1 MAVEKILETDTLNQG
16 RIKINAIMDKS
27 NSSVET
33 VNGYKSEL
41 TEGIKQ
47 AKEIAR
53 TAGDEAKEIAEEAGE
68 LANQKA
74 NQAIADSKTA
84 VDTANRAVST
94 ANQNKQEFDALRN
107 EFGDLVAESG
117 DSNPEIVQ
125 ARTDTEGIKQSTLQA
140 RLTSDFNSRLTTTDA
155 MKMFS
160 GSVNTPKMMDFK
172 AKTTGNTNGNP
183 HQAFSDYT
191 ASTLKKPSASWNEFT
206 QDNYNKVVSRDDTG
220 VSTGSSQSGVIPQ
233 QFYLF
238 DVKAAI
244 ESIAEDIFEGMT
256 MIQVVKYLKDNFV
269 SIKIPIR
276 GKASSPG
283 NKNLKV
289 ATFLESTDSYSVQ
302 MQNSAPSYT
311 DFATEI
317 TDSNFIDS
325 EGKINVLVFSDSS
338 NGVTPASIDV
348 DYIGV
353 QITISLSALDVLN
366 KSGFL
371 KTEQLE
377 AHIDDTNNPHQ
388 VTKMQVGLG
397 SVPNYSV
404 ATKTEAE
411 AGITDNKFMSP
422 AQTKNFHQ
430 KVTETAR
437 QKWRDGL
444 NWIAHRGNNTEYPE
458 NSIPAYKN
466 ANRHWGIETD
476 IQVTSDGHW
485 VVMHDDT
492 VDRTTNGTGTVKSMS
507 LSQFRSLRIDT
518 GANIATLSDSEKI
531 PPTFEDFLGICREKC
546 KVPVIEIKTDS
557 YTIANY
563 DLLKEI
569 LTKYGYNETNCVIIS
584 FDYGVLTNIRQ
595 MYPNMELHMV
605 SSTITQSVID
615 RAVALGYPATLGVN
629 YSNANV
635 TADLVDQLHALGLKI
650 NVWTVPENKFEDM
663 KKLRV
668 DYISTNSL
676 SGNLRY
682 QNLTLQNGFTIYSD
696 GGMIKNAYV
705 EELEGGVAHVCFT
718 IENGGNGG
726 NVIIANLPEWAIPM
740 ERQYGQCT
748 LRVSAANG
756 NLNLGTFGVNGKN
769 STGSAPKG
777 TISVGLNWNNR
788 TTWAAGSTTYKV

>member
-1 MAVEKILETDTLNQG
+1 MAIEQIKETDTLNQG
-16 RIKINAIMDKS
+16 RVKINAIMDQS

-33 VNGYKSEL
+33 VNGYKAEL
-41 TEGIKQ
+41 IEGVKQ
-47 AKEIAR
+47 AKEIAK
-53 TAGDEAKEIAEEAGE
+53 TAGDEAKEIAEEAGQN
-68 LANQKA
+68 ANQKA
-74 NQAIADSKTA
+74 DQAIADSKTA
-84 VDTANRAVST
+84 VDTSNRAVST

-107 EFGDLVAESG
+107 EFQDLVAESG

-140 RLTSDFNSRLTTTDA
+140 RLTSDFSNRLTAADA
-155 MKMFS
+155 MQMFS
-160 GSVNTPKMMDFK
+160 GAVNTPKMMDFK
-172 AKTTGNTNGNP
+172 GKTAGNTNGNP

-191 ASTLKKPSASWNEFT
+191 ATNLKKPAANWNEFT

-244 ESIAEDIFEGMT
+244 ESIAKDIFEGMT
-256 MIQVVKYLKDNFV
+256 TAQVVKYIKDNFV

-276 GKASSPG
+276 GKASAPN

-289 ATFLESTDSYSVQ
+289 ATFLESADSYTVQ
-302 MQNSAPSYT
+302 MQNSAPDYT

-325 EGKINVLVFSDSS
+325 KGKINVLVFSDSS

-366 KSGFL
+366 KSGFVNS
-371 KTEQLE
+371 EQLK
-377 AHIDDTNNPHQ
+377 AHVDDINNPHH
-388 VTKMQVGLG
+388 VTKVQVGLG
-397 SVPNYSV
+397 SVPNYSI
-404 ATKTEAE
+404 ASKAEAE
-411 AGITDNKFMSP
+411 NAASDSKFMSP
-422 AQTKNFHQ
+422 LQTKNFYQ
-430 KVTETAR
+430 KATETAR
-437 QKWRDGL
+437 QQWRDGL

-466 ANRHWGIETD
+466 ANRHWGIEAD

-492 VDRTTNGTGTVKSMS
+492 VDRTTNGTGAVKSMT
-507 LSQFRSLRIDT
+507 LAQFRALRIDT
-518 GANIATLSDSEKI
+518 GANLTTLSDAEKI
-531 PPTFEDFLGICREKC
+531 PPTLEEYLAICREKC
-546 KVPVIEIKTDS
+546 KVPVIEIKAGS
-557 YTIANY
+557 YSLANY
-563 DLLKEI
+563 EQLKTI
-569 LTKYGYNETNCVIIS
+569 LTNYGYNETNCVIIS
-584 FDYGVLTNIRQ
+584 FDYTVLTNIRQ

-605 SSTITQSVID
+605 SSTVTQNVID
-615 RAVALGYPATLGVN
+615 QAVALGYPATLGVN
-629 YSNANV
+629 YSNAGV
-635 TADLVDQLHALGLKI
+635 TADLVNQLHALGLKI
-650 NVWTVPENKFEDM
+650 NVWTVPDSKFEDM
-663 KKLRV
+663 KALNV
-668 DYISTNSL
+668 DYITTNSL
-676 SGNLRY
+676 SGNLKY
-682 QNLTLQNGFTIYSD
+682 QNLTLKNGFTIYSD
-696 GGMIKNAYV
+696 NGMIKNAYV

-718 IENGGNGG
+718 VENGENGGNA
-726 NVIIANLPEWAIPM
+726 VIANLPDWAIPM

-748 LRVSAANG
+748 VRTSAANG

-788 TTWAAGSTTYKV
+788 TTWSAGSTTYKI

>member
-1 MAVEKILETDTLNQG
+1 MAVEQIKETDTLNQG
-16 RIKINAIMDKS
+16 RIKINDILIQS
-27 NSSVET
+27 NASSEKVD
-33 VNGYKSEL
+33 GYKAEL

-47 AKEIAR
+47 AKEIAK

-74 NQAIADSKTA
+74 DQAIADSKTA

-140 RLTSDFNSRLTTTDA
+140 RLTSDFNSRLTTADA
-155 MKMFS
+155 MQMFS
-160 GSVNTPKMMDFK
+160 GAVNTPKMMDFK
-172 AKTTGNTNGNP
+172 GKTAGNTNGNP

-191 ASTLKKPSASWNEFT
+191 ATTLKKPSANWNEFT
-206 QDNYNKVVSRDDTG
+206 QDNYNKIISRDDTG
-220 VSTGSSQSGVIPQ
+220 VSTGSTQNGVIPQ
-233 QFYLF
+233 QFYRMN
-238 DVKAAI
+238 VKAAL
-244 ESIAEDIFEGMT
+244 ESIADSIFEGMT
-256 MIQVVKYLKDNFV
+256 IAQTVKYIKDNFV
-269 SIKIPIR
+269 SIKITIR
-276 GKASSPG
+276 GKASAPN

-289 ATFLESTDSYSVQ
+289 ATFLESADSYSIQ
-302 MQNSAPSYT
+302 MQNSATEYT
-311 DFATEI
+311 DFTTEI

-325 EGKINVLVFSDSS
+325 NAMINVLAFSDSS
-338 NGVTPASIDV
+338 NGVTSSSVDI

-353 QITISLSALDVLN
+353 QITVALNALDVLN

-371 KTEQLE
+371 RAEQLE
-377 AHIDDTNNPHQ
+377 AHVEDTNNPHQ
-388 VTKMQVGLG
+388 VTKAQVGLG

-422 AQTKNFHQ
+422 LQTKNFHQ
-430 KVTETAR
+430 KATETVR

-492 VDRTTNGTGTVKSMS
+492 VDRTTNGTGTVKSMT
-507 LSQFRSLRIDT
+507 LAQFRALRIDT
-518 GANIATLSDSEKI
+518 GANLATLSDAEKI
-531 PPTFEDFLGICREKC
+531 PPTLEEYLAICREKC
-546 KVPVIEIKTDS
+546 RVPVIEIKTDTYS
-557 YTIANY
+557 LANY
-563 DLLKEI
+563 ELLRTT
-569 LTKYGYNETNCVIIS
+569 LTNHGYNETNCVIIS
-584 FDYGVLTNIRQ
+584 FDYNVLKNIRQ

-605 SSTITQSVID
+605 SSTVTQSVID
-615 RAVALGYPATLGVN
+615 QAVALGYPATLGVS
-629 YSNANV
+629 YSNAGV
-635 TADLVDQLHALGLKI
+635 TEDLVNQLHSLGLKI
-650 NVWTVPENKFEDM
+650 NVWTVPDTKFEDM
-663 KKLRV
+663 KKIKV

-676 SGNLRY
+676 SGNLKY
-682 QNLTLQNGFTIYSD
+682 QNLTLKNGFTIYSD
-696 GGMIKNAYV
+696 NGMIKNAYV
-705 EELEGGVAHVCFT
+705 EELDGGVAHVCFT
-718 IENGGNGG
+718 VENGENGGNA
-726 NVIIANLPEWAIPM
+726 VIADLPDWAVPM

-748 LRVSAANG
+748 IRTSAANG

-769 STGSAPKG
+769 SIGSTPKG
-777 TISVGLNWNNR
+777 TISVGLNWTNR
-788 TTWAAGSTTYKV
+788 TSWSAGSATYKI

>member
-16 RIKINAIMDKS
+16 RVKINAIMDQS

-74 NQAIADSKTA
+74 DQAIADSKTA

-172 AKTTGNTNGNP
+172 GKTAGNKNGNP

-191 ASTLKKPSASWNEFT
+191 ATTLKKPSANWNEFT

-233 QFYLF
+233 QFFLF

-256 MIQVVKYLKDNFV
+256 MVQVVKYIKDNFV

-289 ATFLESTDSYSVQ
+289 ATFLESADSYSVQ
-302 MQNSAPSYT
+302 MQNSAPDYT

-317 TDSNFIDS
+317 NDSNFIDS

-371 KTEQLE
+371 KDEQLK
-377 AHIDDTNNPHQ
+377 AHVDDTNNPHQ
-388 VTKMQVGLG
+388 VTKAQVGLG
-397 SVPNYSV
+397 SVPNYSI
-404 ATKTEAE
+404 ASKAEAE
-411 AGITDNKFMSP
+411 NATSDSKFMSP
-422 AQTKNFHQ
+422 LQTKNFHQ
-430 KVTETAR
+430 KATETVR
-437 QKWRDGL
+437 QKWREGL

-492 VDRTTNGTGTVKSMS
+492 VDRTTNGTGSIKSMT
-507 LSQFRSLRIDT
+507 LAQFRALRIDT
-518 GANIATLSDSEKI
+518 GANIDSLSDVEKT
-531 PPTFEDFLGICREKC
+531 PPILEEYLAICREKC
-546 KVPVIEIKTDS
+546 RVPVIEIKTGD
-557 YTIANY
+557 YTISNY
-563 DLLKEI
+563 EQLKTI
-569 LTKYGYNETNCVIIS
+569 LTNYGYNETNCVIIS
-584 FDYGVLTNIRQ
+584 FDYTVLTNIRQ
-595 MYPNMELHMV
+595 MYPNMELHVV
-605 SSTITQSVID
+605 SSTVTQSVID
-615 RAVALGYPATLGVN
+615 QAVALGYPATLGVN
-629 YSNANV
+629 YSNAGV
-635 TADLVDQLHALGLKI
+635 TADLVNQLHALGLKI
-650 NVWTVPENKFEDM
+650 NVWTVPDTKFEDM
-663 KKLRV
+663 KALNV
-668 DYISTNSL
+668 DYITTNSL

-682 QNLTLQNGFTIYSD
+682 AALTLLNGFTNNVD
-696 GGMIKNAYV
+696 AGRIKESYV
-705 EELEGGVAHVCFT
+705 EEIEQGVIHLSFNVSGGVT
-718 IENGGNGG
+718 TQNSP
-726 NVIIANLPEWAIPM
+726 IAKLPDWAIPM
-740 ERQYGQCT
+740 YRQYPQCAVRIST
-748 LRVSAANG
+748 GVAF
-756 NLNLGTFGVNGKN
+756 GTFDVNGRLVP
-769 STGSAPKG
+769 GSATVG
-777 TISVGLNWNNR
+777 TIAVGLNWANK
-788 TTWAAGSTTYKV
+788 TSWASGSTTYKI